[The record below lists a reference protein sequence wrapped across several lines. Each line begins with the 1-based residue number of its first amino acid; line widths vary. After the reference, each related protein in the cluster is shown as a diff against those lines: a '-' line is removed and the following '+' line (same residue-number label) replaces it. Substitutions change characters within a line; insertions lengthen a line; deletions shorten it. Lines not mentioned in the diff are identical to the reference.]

1 MEESKMKK
9 IILKKRTLV
18 LAVFTA
24 SVIATLSPRYF
35 VVGDINFN
43 NISYK
48 NTRTMDKII
57 KFENTIVQAGISS
70 IEEFGAIGDG
80 LTDDTAAL
88 TKALNS
94 GKKVF
99 LKDNGKYRITKR
111 ITVDSKNVFLIC
123 EGKAEIIFDFDD
135 TGFLTTVK
143 PKKTTKTVSEGL
155 TIGKDSI
162 TLEDT
167 VGIEKGDIVYMSSD
181 EPWYY
186 DPRPNENG
194 SYDTLKGE
202 MHYVKEIKDNKLIL
216 DGEVND
222 NYKSEVDVS
231 IYKPYSYNIENI
243 SFKYSKPTYK
253 TMVSVNFMY
262 KPTIKN
268 SNFGNS
274 TARALYI
281 SKCVEANIDNNT
293 FIGNCPKDVSTGYGV
308 QDYGSIYTKISN
320 NTFTNF
326 RRGIDFSGNIPSRFG
341 TATNNKVYSISNDGT
356 FASDWSGIGTHGGAE
371 NIIIENNKVV
381 GTDIAYLSRGTNVT
395 IRNNSAER
403 ISKFYVKT
411 AFGGVVN
418 ILNNTFEV
426 NKNSIIPINFLRI
439 DVSQRDDSII
449 NVKGNTCIIK
459 GDFIRNDS
467 KANNIHTANN
477 RISK

>member
-1 MEESKMKK
+1 MKK
-9 IILKKRTLV
+9 TLLKKKTLG

-24 SVIATLSPRYF
+24 AVLVALAPKYF
-35 VVGDINFN
+35 VIGDSAHN
-43 NISYK
+43 NMSYK
-48 NTRTMDKII
+48 DTRVMDKII

-70 IEEFGAIGDG
+70 IDEFGAIGDG
-80 LTDDTAAL
+80 VADDTVAL

-99 LKDNGKYRITKR
+99 LKDKGKYRITKR
-111 ITVDSKNVFLIC
+111 ITVDSKNVFLVC
-123 EGKAEIIFDFDD
+123 DGKAEIIFDFDD
-135 TGFLTTVK
+135 IGFLTTVK
-143 PKKTTKTVSEGL
+143 PQKTTKAVSENL
-155 TIGKDSI
+155 SVGKDSI
-162 TLEDT
+162 ILEDID
-167 VGIEKGDIVYMSSD
+167 GIEKGDIICISSK

-186 DPRPNENG
+186 DPRPNESE

-202 MHYVKEIKDNKLIL
+202 IHYVKEIKDNKLIL
-216 DGEVND
+216 EGKINDSYKDEVN
-222 NYKSEVDVS
+222 VT

-253 TMVSVNFMY
+253 TMVSINFMY

-268 SNFGNS
+268 SNFANS

-281 SKCVEANIDNNT
+281 SKCVEAYIDNNT
-293 FIGNCPKDVSTGYGV
+293 FIGNCPKDVKTGYGV
-308 QDYGSIYTKISN
+308 QDYGSIYSQISN
-320 NTFTNF
+320 NTFNNF

-341 TATNNKVYSISNDGT
+341 IATNNKVYSISNDGS

-371 NIIIENNKVV
+371 NITIENNKVV
-381 GTDIAYLSRGTNVT
+381 GTDIAYLSRGTNIT

-418 ILNNTFEV
+418 ILNNTFEG
-426 NKNSIIPINFLRI
+426 NKNSIIPVNFLRI
-439 DVSQRDDSII
+439 DVTQRDDSII

-477 RISK
+477 KISK